1 MAKNNFLEDVNRKMD
16 EMLKRH
22 RAELQSIEDQ
32 KKSAMDEIAKLQK
45 DMEEAQSNIDA
56 ERYLKASDAVRILET
71 KIEMLDKRKK
81 QHEHKELVTEE
92 ESDEMI
98 RSLLAHE
105 DEIAE
110 QYEKDVKEPIRKL
123 RSINDAYRADVSYC
137 EATIK
142 RWTSNIHPNY
152 RSETTTYADG
162 TNRSSTP
169 VPVHAIPY
177 FGSAISHRIT
187 DFLSRVFDKVE
198 EEEEEEK
205 EEKVDE

>member
-1 MAKNNFLEDVNRKMD
+1 MTKNNFIDDVNRKMD

-22 RAELQSIEDQ
+22 RAELQSIDDQ
-32 KKSAMDEIAKLQK
+32 KKSALDEIAELQK
-45 DMEEAQSNIDA
+45 TMDEAQRNIDA
-56 ERYLKASDAVRILET
+56 EAYLKASDAVRILAT
-71 KIEMLDKRKK
+71 KIEMLDKRRA

-92 ESDEMI
+92 ESDQMI
-98 RSLLAHE
+98 RSILAYE
-105 DEIAE
+105 DEIAD

-177 FGSAISHRIT
+177 FGSAISQRISE
-187 DFLSRVFDKVE
+187 FLSRVFDKVE
-198 EEEEEEK
+198 EEE
-205 EEKVDE
+205 KVDE